1 MNPIYLDTHIHTSDD
16 TNQINENYDL
26 DLLVTK
32 IKEFNGNSDFLI
44 SITDHNTINKKT
56 YLEAVSKGINII
68 LGVELHIK
76 NYDNCPAYHCHIYF
90 DLEEINEVIIDDLNT
105 KLDELY
111 PNKVVQKKDPTIP
124 TIQDII
130 NKFDSYEFILLPH
143 GGQSHATFDTSIP
156 VGVKFDS
163 TLEKSIYYNQFD
175 GFTARGDAKLEKT
188 QDYFKRLGINEFVN
202 LVTCSDNYF
211 PSQYPNGKDQNPF
224 KPTWMLAKPTFNG
237 LRLSLSE
244 QSRLIYSN
252 ERPKLWSE
260 TIKSIKLSKPDIE
273 IDVELTFGLNVIIG
287 GSSSGKTLLADSIYR
302 SISKLEANQDYAKY
316 ETNKIIIENPS
327 GMTPHYL
334 SQNYIMSVVNNVSED
349 KIENIDIIKRVFPGD
364 EEIKEGIN
372 SGLRSFKKNIQD
384 LVKSVKTLEF
394 ETENLRKIPII
405 PRLITNENIETNI
418 FEKFLP
424 TENEESK
431 LNFSKTDYDT
441 YSGYIE
447 EIEAFLE
454 KYPFITHNP
463 NLSIELQSELDIAYQ
478 TYSKEKTLR
487 KLLQKEKDDYDNF
500 LKSND
505 SEAQT
510 KKQSFDKLLDSLK
523 KYIRAY
529 RHFFKAL
536 NAISTYSINF
546 DSEEIESM
554 GHKLFIENDFVL
566 NKEKFIEVV
575 NHFIKTPITDFRLI
589 SPELFFESN
598 FKKQKPKV
606 ANYDDFENKIYSKF
620 EELNRKKYKII
631 TNDGREFEKL
641 SPGWKTSVI
650 LDIILGYD
658 KDISPIIID
667 QPEDNLA
674 TNYINKG
681 LVTAI
686 KKIKSKKQIILV
698 SHNATIPMLADAQ
711 NIVLCRNENNKL
723 IIKSSPLEGFID
735 GKSIVD
741 YIAEI
746 TDGGKASIKKR
757 VKKYNL
763 KKFTE

>member
-16 TNQINENYDL
+16 PNQINENYDL

-56 YLEAVSKGINII
+56 YLEAISKGINII

-90 DLEEINEVIIDDLNT
+90 DLEEIDEEIIDDLNT

-130 NKFDSYEFILLPH
+130 IKFDSYEFILLPH

-211 PSQYPNGKDQNPF
+211 PAQYPNGKDQNPF

-244 QSRLIYSN
+244 QSRLLYFN

-302 SISKLEANQDYAKY
+302 SICKLEANQDYAKY
-316 ETNKIIIENPS
+316 ETDKIIIENPS

-384 LVKSVKTLEF
+384 LVKSVKILEF

-431 LNFSKTDYDT
+431 LSFSKIEYDKYT
-441 YSGYIE
+441 GYIE
-447 EIEAFLE
+447 EIEAFLG
-454 KYPFITHNP
+454 KYPFITHDP
-463 NLSIELQSELDIAYQ
+463 DLSIELQRELNIAYQ

-487 KLLQKEKDDYDNF
+487 KLVQKEKDDYDNF
-500 LKSND
+500 LKLND

-510 KKQSFDKLLDSLK
+510 KKQNFDKLLDSLK

-536 NAISTYSINF
+536 NTISTYSINF

-554 GHKLFIENDFVL
+554 GHKLFIDNDFVL

-575 NHFIKTPITDFRLI
+575 NHFIKTPITDFQLI
-589 SPELFFESN
+589 SPEHFFEIN